1 MLGNLKK
8 KEMADFSQT
17 RDFLDISDLSK
28 LELRAILA
36 KSTELKSLLKKSGHP
51 KYLEGKQ
58 LAMIFEKNS
67 TRTRVSFEV
76 GINQLGGNAILITN
90 KDSQIGRGEPIIDTA
105 KVLSRYVDIMMMR
118 TFDHSALKELAE
130 HASVPVINGLTDFS
144 HPCQIMA
151 DIMAIEEHI
160 GNIESKVV
168 AWVGD
173 VNNVC
178 RSWIHAAEKFSFE
191 LRISSPKHYAGDI
204 PQSHFVKYCEN
215 PVDAVK
221 DADVITTDTWVS
233 MGDEI
238 ETDKKKK
245 ALKAYQVN
253 KKLVAGAKDNFV
265 FLHCLPAH
273 RGEEVTSD
281 IIDGKNSI
289 IYDEAENR
297 LHIQKAI
304 MLWCFGII

>member
-1 MLGNLKK
+1 MTN
-8 KEMADFSQT
+8 FSQT

-28 LELRAILA
+28 VELRAILKVA
-36 KSTELKSLLKKSGHP
+36 TELKHELKKGGHK

-76 GINQLGGNAILITN
+76 GINQLGGKAIIISS

-105 KVLSRYVDIMMMR
+105 NVLSRYCDMIMIR
-118 TFDHSALKELAE
+118 TFSHDGLKELAE

-151 DIMAIEEHI
+151 DIMAVEEHLGDI
-160 GNIESKVV
+160 TGKVV
-168 AWVGD
+168 AWFGD
-173 VNNVC
+173 FNNVC
-178 RSWIHAAEKFSFE
+178 RSWIHAAEKLGFE
-191 LRISSPKHYAGDI
+191 FRISAPKAYAGEI
-204 PQSHFVKYCEN
+204 KESANVKYFEN
-215 PVDAVK
+215 PQDAANG
-221 DADVITTDTWVS
+221 ADVITTDTWVS

-245 ALKAYQVN
+245 ALKKYQVN
-253 KKLVAGAKDNFV
+253 KDLCKNAKDNFI

-273 RGEEVTSD
+273 RGEEVTKD
-281 IIDGKNSI
+281 IIDGKNSV

-297 LHIQKAI
+297 LHAQKAI
-304 MLWCFGII
+304 MLWCCGVI

>member
-1 MLGNLKK
+1 
-8 KEMADFSQT
+8 
-17 RDFLDISDLSK
+17 
-28 LELRAILA
+28 
-36 KSTELKSLLKKSGHP
+36 
-51 KYLEGKQ
+51 
-58 LAMIFEKNS
+58 
-67 TRTRVSFEV
+67 
-76 GINQLGGNAILITN
+76 
-90 KDSQIGRGEPIIDTA
+90 
-105 KVLSRYVDIMMMR
+105 
-118 TFDHSALKELAE
+118 
-130 HASVPVINGLTDFS
+130 
-144 HPCQIMA
+144 
-151 DIMAIEEHI
+151 
-160 GNIESKVV
+160 
-168 AWVGD
+168 
-173 VNNVC
+173 
-178 RSWIHAAEKFSFE
+178 
-191 LRISSPKHYAGDI
+191 
-204 PQSHFVKYCEN
+204 
-215 PVDAVK
+215 VK